1 MMTDEDRTFLE
12 AVFAVAR
19 QALES
24 RQPLEELASGE
35 LLLCAAETLRLIATR
50 CPPDTAPA
58 VLAEFR
64 GFPEVAAVGPGKGQT
79 PGERILR
86 LLTFSFQLFWRIRQA
101 LATGVVPTEL

>member
-24 RQPLEELASGE
+24 RQPLEELASDE
-35 LLLCAAETLRLIATR
+35 LLFCATR
-50 CPPDTAPA
+50 CPPDTVPA
-58 VLAEFR
+58 LLAEFR
-64 GFPEVAAVGPGKGQT
+64 GFPEVAAVGQGKGQT
-79 PGERILR
+79 PVERILR
-86 LLTFSFQLFWRIRQA
+86 LLSFSFQLFWRIRQA